1 MANFD
6 FDSNADGEWD
16 DSWETIWNESDW
28 ERYLKSEDRQVYQ
41 YQRLYAS
48 KAQDVDR
55 LDKVA
60 SSMGWDARGD
70 SSSGDHSDQLTELPE
85 SEPYTL
91 HKHPLYIANKALH
104 RWLSENWKQEANK
117 HSDRLSIYSALS
129 LQEAI
134 SKSDEYGLLAV
145 TALDLADFSLA
156 IAYIKRGFAHLNAL
170 LARLSSI
177 DHFER
182 ESLSEFVSQ
191 ARMRIFDIREIWLR
205 VAADCRAASESR
217 FEED

>member
-28 ERYLKSEDRQVYQ
+28 ERYLKSEDRQVSQ

-70 SSSGDHSDQLTELPE
+70 SSSGDQSDSLPELPE

-104 RWLSENWKQEANK
+104 RWLTENWKQEANK
-117 HSDRLSIYSALS
+117 HSDRISNYSALS

-177 DHFER
+177 DHFQR